1 MKSKLNTLKFDQMGE
16 EMFET
21 KVIPWIASSK
31 SSYQIN
37 RLLFPAHL
45 LLREFRVLRHV
56 SFISWNKA
64 QHVFIFSSKEAVHSF
79 VVCTI
84 FVKLVLFHTFQKK
97 FHAS

>member
-31 SSYQIN
+31 SSDQIN

-45 LLREFRVLRHV
+45 LLREFRVGMYL
-56 SFISWNKA
+56 SFLGIKHNT
-64 QHVFIFSSKEAVHSF
+64 FSF
-79 VVCTI
+79 
-84 FVKLVLFHTFQKK
+84 FPVKKQYIVL
-97 FHAS
+97 